1 METRKVFKFCEGVRF
16 FNFDEVSFI
25 VDTGGPALYN
35 LGISSALIS
44 ANLNGANNLET
55 IMEIIRKHYNVSVAD
70 SETAVMTF
78 VKMMREKKLIEQ
90 APIGQK

>member
-1 METRKVFKFCEGVRF
+1 METQKAFKFRQGVRF

-25 VDTGGPALYN
+25 VDTGGPSLYN

-44 ANLNGANNLET
+44 ANLDGNNNLET
-55 IMEIIRKHYNVSVAD
+55 IMKIIRDHYNVSVAD

-78 VKMMREKKLIEQ
+78 INMMQEKKLIEE
-90 APIGQK
+90 AA